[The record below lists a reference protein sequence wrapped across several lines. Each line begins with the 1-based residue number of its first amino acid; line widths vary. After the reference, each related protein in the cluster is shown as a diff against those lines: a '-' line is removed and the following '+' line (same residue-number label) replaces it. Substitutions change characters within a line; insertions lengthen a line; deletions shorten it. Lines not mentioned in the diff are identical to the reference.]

1 MMAKLTAIAV
11 WFDDGTRYDIEPDRI
26 KSIFTTQAPAAKC
39 GHHGPY
45 QTPGPNSPVKGP
57 FPDPGPPHASG
68 GSDPDTASTTASA
81 TTLSGEGS
89 CYYING
95 VLVCP

>member
-1 MMAKLTAIAV
+1 MAKLTWISV
-11 WFDDGTRYDIEPDRI
+11 WFDDGTRYDIEPDGIR
-26 KSIFTTQAPAAKC
+26 SIFTSQAPGQKC

-45 QTPGPNSPVKGP
+45 QTPGPNAPVKGP
-57 FPDPGPPHASG
+57 FPDSNPPHPDAGGNAGSGSG
-68 GSDPDTASTTASA
+68 GGALAATA
-81 TTLSGEGS
+81 EGS